1 MRLFP
6 YLPQLKAITSL
17 NRLNGLDRKKLEA
30 FRIKQLRH
38 LLRHAYSNVVYYRQL
53 FDREKLKPDDI
64 RTVQDLSAIPP
75 TSKRDLQFLQPEM
88 ITAAGIKLDTLIAR
102 RTSGST
108 GEPMLILRSWY
119 EERLLQS
126 FRWLALQ
133 RLGKHPGDRMILINR
148 IRATDPNDRQ
158 FLLHISNR
166 LGLFQL
172 DKIDCF
178 LPLQDI
184 LKELRKKPFDILGGL
199 ALVLYHLAI
208 QINKEGLKLHRP
220 RFIFTGG
227 ELVTPNIRQE
237 IERAFNA
244 RLYDSYASHEFN
256 LLGWQCK
263 ETGDYHINEDSVIVE
278 IVRDGRASQTGE
290 RGEVIATSL
299 FSYTMP
305 FIRYRL
311 DDNVIRGEDKC
322 SCGLAYSTIREIDG
336 RTMDYIYLDGGRK
349 IHPYQIIR
357 FLVHA
362 ENPWVCQY
370 QLAQPRRDY
379 VTLRVVPSRT
389 VEPEIIKRFKQQAI
403 SELGAD
409 TLFRLELVDDIP
421 REKSGKFRVFKSLYT
436 PDKTS
441 QFDGIDPQ

>member
-1 MRLFP
+1 VRPLP
-6 YLPQLKAITSL
+6 YLPQLKGISAL
-17 NRLNGLDRKKLEA
+17 NPKKHIDRKTFEA

-38 LLRHAYSNVVYYRQL
+38 LLQHAYSNVAYYRQL

-64 RTVQDLSAIPP
+64 RTIRDLSAIPA
-75 TSKRDLQFLQPEM
+75 TSKQDLQFLQPEM

-126 FRWLALQ
+126 FRWRALQ
-133 RLGKHPGDRMILINR
+133 RLGKHHRDRMILINR

-158 FLLHISNR
+158 FLLHIPNR
-166 LGLFQL
+166 LGLFRL
-172 DKIDCF
+172 DRIDCF
-178 LPLQDI
+178 LPLQDM
-184 LKELRKKPFDILGGL
+184 LKELRKKPFEILGGL

-208 QINKEGLKLHRP
+208 KINKEGLKLHRP

-244 RLYDSYASHEFN
+244 KLYDSYASHEFN
-256 LLGWQCK
+256 LLAWQCK
-263 ETGDYHINEDSVIVE
+263 ETGDYHINDDSVIVE
-278 IVRDGRASQTGE
+278 IVKNGRASQTGE

-311 DDNVIRGEDKC
+311 DDSVVRGEDTC
-322 SCGLAYSTIREIDG
+322 PCGLAYSTIREIDG
-336 RTMDYIYLDGGRK
+336 RSIDYLYLNDGRK

-362 ENPWVCQY
+362 KNPWVRQY
-370 QLAQPRRDY
+370 QLAQLRRDCI
-379 VTLRVVPSRT
+379 VLQVAPFRT
-389 VEPEIIKRFKQQAI
+389 VEPEIIKQFKQQAI
-403 SELGAD
+403 SVLGTD
-409 TLFRLELVDDIP
+409 TLFHLNLVDDIP
-421 REKSGKFRVFKSLYT
+421 REESGKFKVFKSLYM
-436 PDKTS
+436 PDKSHGSVKQTL
-441 QFDGIDPQ
+441 